1 MVANLKKL
9 RNEYNISQQQ
19 LADVIGVSQQSINK
33 YENHNIEPDIETL
46 KNMASFFNTSIDYL
60 VGYKENETKLDN
72 TQELLRLF
80 NLMTDEQQSIFIEQG
95 KAFVNANDKS
105 RATAKSS

>member
-9 RNEYNISQQQ
+9 RNAYNISQQQ

-46 KNMASFFNTSIDYL
+46 KTMATFFNTSIDYL
-60 VGYKENETKLDN
+60 VGYKEDKNDFNN

-80 NLMTDEQQSIFIEQG
+80 NLMTAEQQQLFIEQG
-95 KAFVNANDKS
+95 KVFIRANELRK
-105 RATAKSS
+105 K

>member
-1 MVANLKKL
+1 MIANLKKL
-9 RNEYNISQQQ
+9 RSEYNISQQQ

-46 KNMASFFNTSIDYL
+46 KTMANFFNTSIDYL
-60 VGYKENETKLDN
+60 VGYEENKTEIGN

-80 NLMTDEQQSIFIEQG
+80 NLMTAEQQAIFIEQG
-95 KAFVNANDKS
+95 KAFVKANDKS
-105 RATAKSS
+105 KNVRKTQ

>member
-9 RNEYNISQQQ
+9 RSEYNISQQQ

-33 YENHNIEPDIETL
+33 YENHKIEPDIETL
-46 KNMASFFNTSIDYL
+46 KTMANFFNTSIDYL
-60 VGYKENETKLDN
+60 VGYKENETEFSN

-80 NLMTDEQQSIFIEQG
+80 NFMTEEQQRIFIEKG
-95 KAFVNANDKS
+95 KVFINSKDKG
-105 RATAKSS
+105 